1 MFSQRLARFLPG
13 RPGFVLI
20 LGIAALVV
28 FAVGFGELALTRR
41 GMVARYDAVQAK
53 VERLE
58 DQNRLLQE
66 DLNRAQKDQHVPQRA
81 WEYFGLAPKGT
92 GVIVAEPQ
100 PLAEVQPATAVART
114 EVRDPFWQAW
124 LRRLPLP

>member
-1 MFSQRLARFLPG
+1 MFARRLSRLIPG
-13 RPGFVLI
+13 RPGLVLI

-28 FAVGFGELALTRR
+28 FTMGFADLALTRR
-41 GMVARYDAVQAK
+41 AMTARHDAVNQK

-58 DQNRLLQE
+58 EQNRLLQE

-92 GVIVAEPQ
+92 GVIVGEPKPAE
-100 PLAEVQPATAVART
+100 AQPAVTEAR
-114 EVRDPFWQAW
+114 EPFWRAW
-124 LRRLPLP
+124 LRRLPKP